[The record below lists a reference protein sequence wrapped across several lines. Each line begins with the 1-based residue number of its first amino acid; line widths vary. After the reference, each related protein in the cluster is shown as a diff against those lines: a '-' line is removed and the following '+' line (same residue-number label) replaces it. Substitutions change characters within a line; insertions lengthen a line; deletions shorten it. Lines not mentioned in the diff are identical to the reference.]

1 MSPLDRIVVI
11 LDNALATLAGQPV
24 QSVGNDP
31 AEHVQQG
38 NLTDVEREE
47 AARLMRV
54 NHVGEICAQALY
66 QGQSLTA
73 RDEAVRCAFLQA
85 AREENDHL
93 FWCDNRIKALG
104 GKKSFLNPFWYGG
117 AFVMGALAGLAGDSA
132 PLSFAVEP
140 ERQVEGHLSQH
151 IDRLPRADRKSRT
164 VLEQMR
170 KDEQRHARTARRAG
184 GSTLPLTVRFLMRTA
199 GRVMTNT
206 AYHL

>member
-11 LDNALATLAGQPV
+11 FDNALATLAGQPV

-132 PLSFAVEP
+132 NLSFAVET

>member
-11 LDNALATLAGQPV
+11 FDNALATLAGQPV

-38 NLTDVEREE
+38 NLTDIEREE

-132 PLSFAVEP
+132 NLSFAVET

>member
-1 MSPLDRIVVI
+1 MRPLDRIVVI

-132 PLSFAVEP
+132 NLSFAVET

>member
-1 MSPLDRIVVI
+1 MRPLDRIVVI
-11 LDNALATLAGQPV
+11 FDNALATLAGQPV

-132 PLSFAVEP
+132 NLSFAVET